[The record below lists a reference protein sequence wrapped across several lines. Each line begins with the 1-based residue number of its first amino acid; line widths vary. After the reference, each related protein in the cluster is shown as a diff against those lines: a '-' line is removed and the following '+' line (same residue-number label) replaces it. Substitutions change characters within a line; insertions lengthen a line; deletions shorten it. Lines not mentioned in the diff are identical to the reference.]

1 MSNLMDILCKVR
13 DILTTKDLKQINSN
27 LFLVTRLS
35 DEIRR
40 QVKKN
45 GVDNLKQLEFN
56 SYDLK
61 ELSEEIMDIIKVCE
75 KKINV
80 ANMLKNL
87 YKKDSID
94 NAIINEF
101 TNISADYMRVR
112 ACLTP
117 AHSMVVFLGVLLN
130 LFEEQA
136 EQGKIDNVLAE
147 AIKGLL

>member
-1 MSNLMDILCKVR
+1 MSNLMDMLCKVR
-13 DILTTKDLKQINSN
+13 DILTTKDMDKIKNN
-27 LFLVTRLS
+27 LFIISRLS

-45 GVDNLKQLEFN
+45 GVGNLKQLEFN
-56 SYDLK
+56 SHDLK
-61 ELSEEIMDIIKVCE
+61 ELSEEIMEIIKMCE

-80 ANMLKNL
+80 ANMLKGL
-87 YKKDSID
+87 YKKDAID
-94 NAIINEF
+94 DKIVNEF

-117 AHSMVVFLGVLLN
+117 SHSMVVFLGVLMN

-147 AIKGLL
+147 AIKEML

>member
-1 MSNLMDILCKVR
+1 MSNLMDMLCKVR
-13 DILTTKDLKQINSN
+13 DILTSKDFDKIKNN
-27 LFLVTRLS
+27 LFLISRLS

-45 GVDNLKQLEFN
+45 GVGNLKQLEFN
-56 SYDLK
+56 SYDLR
-61 ELSEEIMDIIKVCE
+61 ELSEELMEVIKMCE

-80 ANMLKNL
+80 ANILKGL
-87 YKKDSID
+87 YKKDAID
-94 NAIINEF
+94 DKIVNEF

-117 AHSMVVFLGVLLN
+117 SHSMVVFLGVLMN

-136 EQGKIDNVLAE
+136 EQGKIDNVLAQ
-147 AIKGLL
+147 AIMEMF